1 MMDAQMTTQN
11 ATVSDGKKS
20 HRATSN
26 HDRRR
31 ARQDQHASRL
41 GAKRTTRRTPQEIF
55 DKIRSLLLLGRTQ
68 MEVKDTL
75 RDQGY
80 EISLGPIGK
89 VAFELEASG
98 RINQVRRKR
107 EGMNK
112 GGRPRGEGKKFSP
125 NRARV
130 LAHKLSDPSLTSREI
145 GLMVGIT
152 RQAVDRI
159 LNDFRK
165 LAVSDGEM
173 KNFGK

>member
-1 MMDAQMTTQN
+1 MTTQN

-55 DKIRSLLLLGRTQ
+55 DKIRSLLLLGHTQ
-68 MEVKDTL
+68 MAVKDTL

-89 VAFELEASG
+89 VTARSMQSYATVTG
-98 RINQVRRKR
+98 RW
-107 EGMNK
+107 
-112 GGRPRGEGKKFSP
+112 
-125 NRARV
+125 
-130 LAHKLSDPSLTSREI
+130 
-145 GLMVGIT
+145 
-152 RQAVDRI
+152 QA
-159 LNDFRK
+159 LCS
-165 LAVSDGEM
+165 ACWGHS
-173 KNFGK
+173 